1 MLRLLIFVS
10 LAMPYRC
17 VQSHT
22 CCASSGCALTDD
34 CEWCEQTGWRSRCE
48 LCEERCGSEAFS
60 AVGRVAIVLFGQL
73 PRLRH
78 CDADVNI
85 AQSIA
90 LIRDAV
96 VPSLMKRLVAPAQ
109 ARGARVA
116 IFGHSWANGRDA
128 AEVSGFCSSLHGYQC
143 ATSRVR

>member
-1 MLRLLIFVS
+1 MLRFLIFA
-10 LAMPYRC
+10 LMPSRC
-17 VQSHT
+17 VQGHT
-22 CCASSGCALTDD
+22 CCVGSGCALTDD
-34 CEWCEQTGWRSRCE
+34 CEWCEHTGWRSRCE

-60 AVGRVAIVLFGQL
+60 AAGRVAIVLFGQL

-78 CDADVNI
+78 CDVDVNI

-96 VPSLMKRLVAPAQ
+96 VPSLMRRLVAPAQ

-128 AEVSGFCSSLHGYQC
+128 AEVSCFCSSSQGYQC